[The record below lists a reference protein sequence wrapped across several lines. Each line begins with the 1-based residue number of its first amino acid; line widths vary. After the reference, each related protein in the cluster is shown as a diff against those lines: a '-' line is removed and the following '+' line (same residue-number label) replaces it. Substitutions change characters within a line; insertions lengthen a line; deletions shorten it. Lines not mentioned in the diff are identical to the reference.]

1 MYHYIY
7 KHCFVSFVV
16 LTLPTIS
23 IICGY
28 VLCKVILS
36 YYKHI
41 ILLLKLLLDSPKM
54 VMHGKKRNTLYYC
67 KSDAV
72 EASSDIND
80 NSISVLYPLSQR
92 KLFFSFSLLLH
103 QIKGKQK
110 EKGNQKIFSNQMRM
124 LLITIVQNGTER
136 ANSLSFSNF
145 LNT

>member
-7 KHCFVSFVV
+7 KHCCVSFVV

-54 VMHGKKRNTLYYC
+54 VMHGKKQNTLYQC

-80 NSISVLYPLSQR
+80 NSIPVLYSLYQR
-92 KLFFSFSLLLH
+92 KLFFCFSIVTPNKGETKRNGKSKDIFEPNETAAYHHNTKRYKILICVGAIYACSF
-103 QIKGKQK
+103 
-110 EKGNQKIFSNQMRM
+110 
-124 LLITIVQNGTER
+124 
-136 ANSLSFSNF
+136 
-145 LNT
+145 